1 MHGIG
6 VIEAIETQTILGE
19 QKEYYILRFAFG
31 SMTAMVPVRMA
42 EQVGVRFLADLNMCD
57 RVEEYLL
64 SGETPEGSDNWNQRY
79 HDNLEKLRTGDL
91 LAEAQVVKSLAERD
105 RRKGLSTGERKMYLS
120 SRKVLLAEMSEITGK
135 DESYFASII
144 DA

>member
-19 QKEYYILRFAFG
+19 QQEYYILRFAFG
-31 SMTAMVPVRMA
+31 SMTAMVLVHMA
-42 EQVGVRFLADLNMCD
+42 EQVGVRFLADLNLCN

-64 SGETPEGSDNWNQRY
+64 NGEPLEGSDNWNQRY

-91 LAEAQVVKSLAERD
+91 LSEAQVVKSLADRD

-120 SRKVLLAEMSEITGK
+120 SRKVLLAELSEITGK

>member
-31 SMTAMVPVRMA
+31 SMTAMVPVHTA
-42 EQVGVRFLADLNMCD
+42 EQVGVRFLADMDLCAH
-57 RVEEYLL
+57 VEEYLL
-64 SGETPEGSDNWNQRY
+64 TGDIPGESDNWNQRY

-120 SRKVLLAEMSEITGK
+120 SRKVLLAELSEITGK

-144 DA
+144 DS

>member
-31 SMTAMVPVRMA
+31 SMTAMVPVHMA
-42 EQVGVRFLADLNMCD
+42 EQVGVRFLADPGLCS

-64 SGETPEGSDNWNQRY
+64 YGETAEGSDNWNQRY

-120 SRKVLLAEMSEITGK
+120 SRKVLLAELSEITGK

-144 DA
+144 DG